1 MMPTVS
7 RVNSESE
14 LQECLVYLDH
24 QGALLNA
31 YLANS
36 TVRGW
41 TTPDHFSLVV
51 HAGERIAGFAHVI
64 LSCGAP
70 FDFVVR
76 MFADE
81 PFSIS
86 MILSALPKGI
96 GYFPIHTPVMH
107 EYFDRLCKG
116 ERRHT
121 FINFVAE
128 RGSFLP
134 TVPQYAVRKLTID
147 DEPLFAGC
155 EGYTQNELGQ
165 PDRYVFGIVAQGR
178 IASSVV
184 VATVIDNSH
193 WTKTIAGIGE
203 LHTQTVHRRK
213 GFGRTLI
220 SFVTQQL
227 LQDHDAVLY
236 YTTPDNT
243 ASQRLIAPLG
253 YTRLSES
260 VDYQFRLP
268 VDAATHIV

>member
-1 MMPTVS
+1 MILTAS
-7 RVNSESE
+7 RVHSESE
-14 LQECLVYLDH
+14 LQECLAYLDH
-24 QGALLNA
+24 RGPLLNA
-31 YLANS
+31 YLAGS
-36 TVRGW
+36 TIRGW
-41 TTPDHFSLVV
+41 ASTGRFSLVV
-51 HAGERIAGFAHVI
+51 HAGKRIAGFADVI
-64 LSCGAP
+64 LARDSP
-70 FDFVVR
+70 YDFVVS
-76 MFADE
+76 MFVDE
-81 PFSIS
+81 PSS
-86 MILSALPKGI
+86 VSSLLSALPKGI
-96 GYFPIHTPVMH
+96 GHFQIHTPLVH

-128 RGSFLP
+128 RETFLP
-134 TVPQYAVRKLTID
+134 TALKYTVRELTLD

-155 EGYTQNELGQ
+155 EGSTQNALDQ
-165 PDRYVFGIVAQGR
+165 PDRNVFGIVAQGR

-184 VATVIDNSH
+184 VATVIDNAH
-193 WTKTIAGIGE
+193 WSKAVAGIGE
-203 LHTQTVHRRK
+203 LHTQTIHRRK
-213 GFGRTLI
+213 GMGRCLI